1 VWSGST
7 NTATTTPCLHT
18 HALPTLI
25 LRFKRLNEKHLHL
38 QASYED
44 LQQQYE
50 QQEATLVEMGSVHA
64 QEKLEMSELRGRQRR
79 MREAQMQDQVAGKG
93 GKKPQAR
100 PAAGKGGDKREFANN
115 GINFGALTGQR

>member
-1 VWSGST
+1 
-7 NTATTTPCLHT
+7 
-18 HALPTLI
+18 LI